1 MGQTAEQRWACYWKD
16 PERIREYNRLQYW
29 KKKGVDP
36 PEWKRYKLRQV
47 DAREEIRQQVYE
59 KLNALKKELEEK
71 EAALAERETRFARQS
86 ADAEAALAARETALK
101 EQIKEVKK
109 APKPRPEPR
118 PKKTPPAPV
127 ITAPVSFVVGKDA
140 FA

>member
-16 PERIREYNRLQYW
+16 PERIREYNRLHYW

-47 DAREEIRQQVYE
+47 DAREEVRQQVYE

-71 EAALAERETRFARQS
+71 EAALAEREAALKER
-86 ADAEAALAARETALK
+86 EAAL
-101 EQIKEVKK
+101 KK
-109 APKPRPEPR
+109 APRPRPEPR
-118 PKKTPPAPV
+118 LKKAPPAPV
-127 ITAPVSFVVGKDA
+127 IAAPVSFVVGKDA